1 MGLACLDLEFGLVG
15 FAFALGHGGDPSSPG
30 QGHMYCTIDGERAIR
45 GTSGHAMATQDP
57 TAGNVHMK

>member
-30 QGHMYCTIDGERAIR
+30 QGHMYNRR
-45 GTSGHAMATQDP
+45 GK
-57 TAGNVHMK
+57 GNTREVWSRYGDTRSHSW